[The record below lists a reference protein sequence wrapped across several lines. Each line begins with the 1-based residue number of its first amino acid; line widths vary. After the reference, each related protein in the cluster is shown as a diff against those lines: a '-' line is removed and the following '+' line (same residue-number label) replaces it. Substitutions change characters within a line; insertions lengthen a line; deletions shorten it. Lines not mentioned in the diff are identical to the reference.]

1 METTKPELYD
11 KATPLIRDTRIL
23 NFSMQSSSAYLLN
36 GSYKSKAYFE
46 MANYIDY
53 ENDDAVEYISI
64 SMPHVVICNSNYIIT
79 DTNNKLKFTAT
90 GLSDINITI
99 PQGNYTAQSFVRYFN
114 SLANGITLSINSD
127 TNIFTF
133 TRLSATTNFTISGTA
148 DYIIGFSGSVTVAS
162 GTTLVMPRVCNF
174 LPIPRFNVC
183 ADFLNNGTIL
193 GKDKSFS
200 NSTLLASVPN
210 TSKNNTLIVYES
222 EANEFI
228 LKTLT
233 LNTITISIL
242 DDNGNLINFN
252 GISSYFQLK
261 LNIYRK
267 RIPKILPFN
276 KLVDLANTT
285 DLILEETEALTYA

>member
-11 KATPLIRDTRIL
+11 KAYPLIRDTKIL
-23 NFSMQSSSAYLLN
+23 NFSMQSSSGYLLN
-36 GSYKSKAYFE
+36 GDFKSKAYFE
-46 MANYIDY
+46 LANYIDY
-53 ENDDAVEYISI
+53 ENDDTIEYISI

-79 DTNNKLKFTAT
+79 STNNTLKFTAT
-90 GLSDINITI
+90 AQSDVNITI
-99 PQGNYTAQSFVRYFN
+99 PQGNYTAQSFIRYFN
-114 SLANGITLSINSD
+114 SLANGIVVSINLD

-133 TRLSATTNFTISGTA
+133 TRGGTANNFTISGTA
-148 DYIIGFSGSVTVAS
+148 DYIIGFSGSVTIAS
-162 GTTLVMPRVCNF
+162 GTALVMPRVCNF

-193 GKDKSFS
+193 GKNQRFS

-267 RIPKILPFN
+267 RVPKILPFN
-276 KLVDLANTT
+276 RLVDLANTT
-285 DLILEETEALTYA
+285 DRILEETEALSYA